1 MVFHANFFS
10 IKLTYAKKNILQT
23 IVMINGIS
31 FMSNFESFKINEPP
45 CLMELPLENCNL
57 KIYRD
62 QALNPL
68 PH

>member
-1 MVFHANFFS
+1 
-10 IKLTYAKKNILQT
+10 
-23 IVMINGIS
+23 MINGIL
-31 FMSNFESFKINEPP
+31 FMSNFESLKIAETP
-45 CLMELPLENCNL
+45 CLMEHPLENCNL

>member
-1 MVFHANFFS
+1 
-10 IKLTYAKKNILQT
+10 
-23 IVMINGIS
+23 MINGIS
-31 FMSNFESFKINEPP
+31 VMSNFESFKLDEPP